1 MTNTIDVND
10 FLASGGASAPA
21 LKFDTIGTTYEGVVL
36 ESEVRDITD
45 FVTGEVQV
53 YADGRPKRQLH
64 VTLNVDGEERSLW
77 AKGQML
83 VALREALAGSKLVNG
98 GTLKVRYDSDK
109 PNENPRL
116 NAQKIYKVK
125 YTAPVAGT
133 DLPDLPGDEPF

>member
-21 LKFDTIGTTYEGVVL
+21 LKFDTIGTTFEGVIVD
-36 ESEVRDITD
+36 SEVRDVTD
-45 FVTGEVQV
+45 FVTGDVQV
-53 YADGRPKRQLH
+53 YADGRPKKQLH
-64 VTLNVDGEERSLW
+64 VTIDVDGEQRSLW

-109 PNENPRL
+109 PNDNPRL
-116 NAQKIYKVK
+116 NAQKIYKVR
-125 YTAPVAGT
+125 YTPPAAGT
-133 DLPDLPGDEPF
+133 ELPELPGDEPF